1 MNDWNIQSRSRSCQA
16 CQRAFGDGEAYHTLL
31 YQQRSGW
38 ERLDVCPQCWEDQH
52 RHGAQDR
59 KGFVSHWQGTFT
71 VPPPRPPE
79 PIQRESAETLLR
91 ALTERPAAGGQA
103 AAFILAVML
112 ERKRILKLRESFR
125 QNGTRLFVYEHPR
138 TGEVFTLLEPE
149 LRLDQLEEVQREVAH
164 LLQHGLPPES
174 VPATDAGSG
183 EENRAEGGPVE
194 EPFVPASS
202 GSPAPGLPPDPTVE
216 ELTTS
221 P

>member
-91 ALTERPAAGGQA
+91 ALTERPAAGGPA

-125 QNGTRLFVYEHPR
+125 QNGARVFVYEHPR
-138 TGEVFTLLEPE
+138 TGEVFTLPEPE

-164 LLQHGLPPES
+164 LLQHGLPPEPGR
-174 VPATDAGSG
+174 VSG
-183 EENRAEGGPVE
+183 TGTVGDGEAKDGPVE
-194 EPFVPASS
+194 EPFVPTTLVGTESAVTRD
-202 GSPAPGLPPDPTVE
+202 PGVE